1 MLSNGPSVIIT
12 NSVTESKNTKQKL
25 SRGEYRKVIES
36 YYTGTFFS
44 SKKSDTK
51 ETYEIW
57 RKKNRTAR
65 PNMNSKK
72 LATMRRTIIKNKYL
86 SEIGIDD
93 IKLKVK

>member
-1 MLSNGPSVIIT
+1 MPSNGPSAIIT
-12 NSVTESKNTKQKL
+12 NNVTESKNTKQKWN
-25 SRGEYRKVIES
+25 RGEYRKVIES
-36 YYTGTFFS
+36 YYTATFFS
-44 SKKSDTK
+44 SKKSSTK

-57 RKKNRTAR
+57 RKKNRTAC

-72 LATMRRTIIKNKYL
+72 LATMGRPIIKNKYL